1 MAIIN
6 FKNITQAIETLLN
19 NNTTGTYLI
28 ERNHERNGD
37 PNKAMVN
44 NGWIGIYRDSL
55 TYNSHTTGSSPW
67 LVDVAVRIE
76 IQIASMLS
84 SDDCED
90 KMEDAVNDVLTVLNA
105 NKKLSDSVLMTNG
118 FNISYEINAE
128 HREVWYHAAIITLNA
143 EVRA

>member
-1 MAIIN
+1 MTILN
-6 FKNITQAIETLLN
+6 FKNITSAVETLLN
-19 NNTTGTYLI
+19 DNTTGTYLV
-28 ERNHERNGD
+28 ERNYERNGD

-55 TYNSHTTGSSPW
+55 TYGAHTTGSSPW
-67 LVDVAVRIE
+67 LVDVAVRVE

-84 SDDCED
+84 SEDCED

-105 NKKLSDSVLMTNG
+105 NRTLDGTVLMTNG
-118 FNISYEINAE
+118 YDISYEINAE
-128 HREVWYHAAIITLNA
+128 HREVWYHATIIRINA